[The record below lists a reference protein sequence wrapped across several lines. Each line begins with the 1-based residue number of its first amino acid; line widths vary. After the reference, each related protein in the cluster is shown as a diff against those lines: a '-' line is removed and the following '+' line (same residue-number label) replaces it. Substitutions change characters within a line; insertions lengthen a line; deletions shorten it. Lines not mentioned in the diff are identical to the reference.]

1 MTRCFSFIETKT
13 WCHRYSFSK
22 CGLQSTITDLKDG
35 TIVHCWVPKK
45 PNESKP
51 NLLLIHGIGA
61 NALWQWG
68 DVIRG
73 LVAHFNVYVPDLIF
87 FGNSFTTRPERTEWF
102 QAECVIR
109 VMEANSVGKLSLVG
123 ISYGGFVGYSV
134 AALYPEMV
142 EKVVI
147 CCSGVCVEEKD
158 FRDGLLRVSDLEEA
172 TKILVPQKPEK
183 LKELVAYSFFR
194 PPPLRL
200 MLTCLLNDFIESM
213 CLDYIEEKRELIRA
227 IPKERKLSDLPKIHQ
242 RTMILWGEHDQVFP
256 LELGHRLKQHLGDNA
271 TLVIIKNAGHAFT
284 AEEPKEF
291 YNHLKS
297 FLVDS

>member
-200 MLTCLLNDFIESM
+200 MLTCLLNDFIE
-213 CLDYIEEKRELIRA
+213 
-227 IPKERKLSDLPKIHQ
+227 